1 MATRNWIS
9 FWDSETSIYVNAHHR
24 TVHYRRIADELARYV
39 KPGAMVLDYGCGE
52 TQAAGRI
59 AEIADQLILSDAAPN
74 VRTALSARYSGNGK
88 IAVMAPDDV
97 ATMLDRS
104 LDVIVLH
111 SVAQYMKPEELDAL
125 FKLFRRLLKP
135 DGLLVVGDIIPP
147 DSSALTD
154 VVALLRFAAREHF
167 LIAALA
173 GIVRTIFSDYRK
185 LRAELGL
192 TRYRE
197 NEMLTKLKAADF
209 VAERAENN
217 IGHNSARMTFLARPE
232 S

>member
-9 FWDSETSIYVNAHHR
+9 FWDSEQTIYVNAHHR
-24 TVHYRRIADELARYV
+24 EVHYRRIADDLRRFV
-39 KPGAMVLDYGCGE
+39 KSGAMVLDYGCGE
-52 TQAAGRI
+52 TQAAGRV
-59 AEIADQLILSDAAPN
+59 AEIADQLILSDAAPS
-74 VRTALSARYSGNGK
+74 VRATLKAHYAGNYK
-88 IAVMAPDDV
+88 IVVMAPDDV

-111 SVAQYMKPEELDAL
+111 SVAQYMKPEEIDAL
-125 FKLFRRLLKP
+125 FRLFRRLLKP

-154 VVALLRFAAREHF
+154 VLALLRFAAREHF
-167 LIAALA
+167 FVAALA
-173 GIVRTIFSDYRK
+173 GIVRTVFSDYRK

-192 TRYRE
+192 TRYRKS
-197 NEMLTKLKAADF
+197 EMLAKLKTAGF
-209 VAERAENN
+209 SAERAENN
-217 IGHNSARMTFLARPE
+217 IGHNGARMTFLARPQ

>member
-9 FWDSETSIYVNAHHR
+9 FWDSKQTIYVNTHHR
-24 TVHYRRIADELARYV
+24 EVHYRRIADDLRRFV
-39 KPGAMVLDYGCGE
+39 KPGAMALDYGCGE

-59 AEIADQLILSDAAPN
+59 ADIADQLILSDAAPS
-74 VRTALSARYSGNGK
+74 VRAMLSTRYAGNGK
-88 IAVMAPDDV
+88 IAVMAPADV

-111 SVAQYMKPEELDAL
+111 SVAQYMKPNELNAL

-154 VVALLRFAAREHF
+154 VLALLRFAAREHF
-167 LIAALA
+167 FVAALT
-173 GIVRTIFSDYRK
+173 GIVRTVFSDYRK

-192 TRYRE
+192 TRYRA
-197 NEMLTKLKAADF
+197 NEMLSKLKAADF
-209 VAERAENN
+209 SPERAENN
-217 IGHNSARMTFLARPE
+217 IGHNPSRMTFVARPN

>member
-1 MATRNWIS
+1 MATRSWIS
-9 FWDSETSIYVNAHHR
+9 FWDSEQTIYVNAHHR
-24 TVHYRRIADELARYV
+24 EVHYRRIADDLRAFV

-74 VRTALSARYSGNGK
+74 VRATLTARYSGNGK
-88 IAVMAPDDV
+88 IAVMAPTDV

-111 SVAQYMKPEELDAL
+111 SVAQYMKPDELDAL
-125 FKLFRRLLKP
+125 VTLFRRLLKP
-135 DGLLVVGDIIPP
+135 GGLLVVGDIIPP

-154 VVALLRFAAREHF
+154 VLALLRFAAREHF
-167 LIAALA
+167 FIAALA
-173 GIVRTIFSDYRK
+173 GIVRTVFSDYRK

-192 TRYRE
+192 TRYSE
-197 NEMLTKLKAADF
+197 SEMQTKLKAADF
-209 VAERAENN
+209 DVERAENN
-217 IGHNSARMTFLARPE
+217 IGHNNARMTFLARPK